1 MFIDTHAHIYSEEF
15 EEDLDNM
22 ILSSL
27 QQGITD
33 IYMPNIDSTSLDRM
47 LHIQN
52 VYPSTHAMV
61 GLHPCYVKE
70 NYKSELQTMEKYLE
84 NHTFC
89 AVGEIGID
97 LYWDTT
103 FASEQEEAY
112 RRQIEIAR
120 NARLP
125 IVMHSRES
133 LDITINTVKELQ
145 DGSLTG
151 IFHCFNGNLDQA
163 KAIIDLGFYMGI
175 GGVITYKNAGVAEVV
190 SQIDLEYLVLE
201 TDAPYL
207 SPVPHR
213 GKRNEPSYIKLIAQK
228 LAEIKHVDISEI
240 ATVTTFNANKV
251 FATHHN

>member
-15 EEDLDNM
+15 EEDLENM
-22 ILSSL
+22 IQSAL
-27 QQGITD
+27 QEGITD
-33 IYMPNIDSTSLDRM
+33 IYMPNIDSTSLESM
-47 LHIQN
+47 LRIQN
-52 VYPSTHAMV
+52 EHPSTHAMV

-84 NHTFC
+84 NYTFC
-89 AVGEIGID
+89 AIGEIGID

-120 NARLP
+120 NAKLP
-125 IVMHSRES
+125 IVIHSRES

-175 GGVITYKNAGVAEVV
+175 GGVITYKNAGVAEII
-190 SQIDLEYLVLE
+190 SQIDLAHLVLE

-207 SPVPHR
+207 SPVPYR
-213 GKRNEPSYIKLIAQK
+213 GKRNEPSYLRHVAQK
-228 LAEIKHVDISEI
+228 LAEIKQVDITKI
-240 ATVTTFNANKV
+240 ASATTFNANNI
-251 FATHHN
+251 FATHQK